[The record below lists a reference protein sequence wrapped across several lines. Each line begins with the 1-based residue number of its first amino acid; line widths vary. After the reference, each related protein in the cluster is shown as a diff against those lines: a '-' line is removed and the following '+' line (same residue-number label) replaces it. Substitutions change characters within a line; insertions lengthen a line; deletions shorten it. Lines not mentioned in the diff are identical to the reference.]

1 MIKMIKHIPNAITC
15 CNLLSGCISIVLMC
29 NGYAIAAGAM
39 IFLAAV
45 FDFFDG
51 FAARLLKAYSPLGA
65 QLDSLS
71 DVVSFGVAPSFI
83 VYYYLNQVVGMLGN
97 SWWSLE
103 IAGFYILPFVAF
115 FLAVFAEL
123 RLAKFNIDDRQTT
136 SFIGLPT
143 PAMGLFVA
151 SLPFTLQNELLGF
164 MANNMTNIY
173 FLIAIVGIFS
183 YLMVSEIPFF
193 SLKIKNL
200 KFKENIHIY
209 VLAICAI
216 VAFIFLGF
224 AAIPF
229 VMMFY
234 IVLSLFKD
242 IKTQRHKDAE

>member
-1 MIKMIKHIPNAITC
+1 MVKMVKHIPNAITC

-29 NGYAIAAGAM
+29 NGYAVAAGAM
-39 IFLAAV
+39 IFLAAI

-83 VYYYLNQVVGMLGN
+83 IYFYLSQLPIAN
-97 SWWSLE
+97 SFSLE
-103 IAGFYILPFVAF
+103 IADFNILPFFAF
-115 FLAVFAEL
+115 LLAVFAEL

-151 SLPFTLQNELLGF
+151 SLPFTLQNEKLAF
-164 MANNMTNIY
+164 MANNMSNAY

-209 VLAICAI
+209 ILAVFAI

-229 VMMFY
+229 VMLFY
-234 IVLSLFKD
+234 IVISLFRVNKG
-242 IKTQRHKDAE
+242 

>member
-1 MIKMIKHIPNAITC
+1 M
-15 CNLLSGCISIVLMC
+15 SGCISIVLMC
-29 NGYAIAAGAM
+29 NGYAVAAGAM

-83 VYYYLNQVVGMLGN
+83 VYHYLSQQPTAN
-97 SWWSLE
+97 SLSLE
-103 IAGFYILPFVAF
+103 IAGLNILPFIAF

-151 SLPFTLQNELLGF
+151 SLPFTLQNEKLAF
-164 MANNMTNIY
+164 MANHMSNPY
-173 FLIAIVGIFS
+173 FLVAIVVIFS
-183 YLMVSEIPFF
+183 YLMISEIPFF

-209 VLAICAI
+209 ILAIFA
-216 VAFIFLGF
+216 VAAFIFLRF

-229 VMMFY
+229 VMLFY
-234 IVLSLFKD
+234 ILLAMFK
-242 IKTQRHKDAE
+242 RH

>member
-1 MIKMIKHIPNAITC
+1 MKKHIPNMITC
-15 CNLLSGCISIVLMC
+15 CNLLSGCVSIVLIC
-29 NGYAIAAGAM
+29 NGYALAAGIM
-39 IFLAAV
+39 IFMAAV

-83 VYYYLNQVVGMLGN
+83 IYYYLNQQPTAD
-97 SWWSLE
+97 SLN
-103 IAGFYILPFVAF
+103 IDISGFNLVAFTAF
-115 FLAVFAEL
+115 FLAIFAAL

-151 SLPFTLQNELLGF
+151 SLPFTLNNDHLAF
-164 MANNMTNIY
+164 MGNIITNTY
-173 FLIAIVGIFS
+173 FLLAIIIIFS
-183 YLMVSEIPFF
+183 FLMVSEIPFF

-200 KFKENIHIY
+200 RFKENIHLYI
-209 VLAICAI
+209 LAAFAV
-216 VAFIFLGF
+216 VAFSLLGF

-229 VMMFY
+229 VMIFY
-234 IVLSLFKD
+234 IVEACVISRNVASS
-242 IKTQRHKDAE
+242 QAR

>member
-1 MIKMIKHIPNAITC
+1 MIKHIPNSITC

-29 NGYAIAAGAM
+29 NGYAVAAGIM
-39 IFLAAV
+39 IFVAAI

-83 VYYYLNQVVGMLGN
+83 IYYYLDQIVGF
-97 SWWSLE
+97 E
-103 IAGFYILPFVAF
+103 IAGFNITPFAAF
-115 FLAVFAEL
+115 FLAIFAEL

-151 SLPFTLQNELLGF
+151 SLPFTLKSEMLVSMSKF
-164 MANNMTNIY
+164 ITNQY
-173 FLIAIVGIFS
+173 FLLAIIILFS
-183 YLMVSEIPFF
+183 FLMVSEIPFF

-200 KFKENIHIY
+200 RFKENKHIY
-209 VLAICAI
+209 ILAIFAI
-216 VAFIFLGF
+216 ISFIVLGF

-229 VMMFY
+229 VMLFY
-234 IVLSLFKD
+234 IVEAILLNLTK
-242 IKTQRHKDAE
+242 

>member
-1 MIKMIKHIPNAITC
+1 MKKHIPNAITC
-15 CNLLSGCISIVLMC
+15 CNLFSGCISIVLMC
-29 NGYAIAAGAM
+29 NGYAVAAGAM

-83 VYYYLNQVVGMLGN
+83 IYHYLQSASMSASMSV
-97 SWWSLE
+97 S
-103 IAGFYILPFVAF
+103 GFNIIPFAAF
-115 FLAVFAEL
+115 FLAIFAEL
-123 RLAKFNIDDRQTT
+123 RLAKFNVDERQTT

-151 SLPFTLQNELLGF
+151 SLPFALQNEKLVF
-164 MANNMTNIY
+164 MANNMTNPY
-173 FLIAIVGIFS
+173 FYISLIVIFS

-209 VLAICAI
+209 ILAIFAV
-216 VAFIFLGF
+216 VAFAFLGF

-229 VMMFY
+229 VMLFY
-234 IVLSLFKD
+234 IIEAIILQFTKNN
-242 IKTQRHKDAE
+242 